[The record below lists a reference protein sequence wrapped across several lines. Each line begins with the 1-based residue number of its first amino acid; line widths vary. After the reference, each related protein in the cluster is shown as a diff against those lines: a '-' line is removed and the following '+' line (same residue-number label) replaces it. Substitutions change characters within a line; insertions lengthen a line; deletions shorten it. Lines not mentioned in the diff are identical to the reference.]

1 MALYQCL
8 VPAGSLDA
16 DTRAALAD
24 AITTVHS
31 AVIGVPRTF
40 VNVVFTE
47 YDPTAFYTAGRPNSV
62 WTIYGTLRA
71 GNDSTVRGELLTR
84 LSASCCSVTGHQSHQ
99 ILVYLNEV
107 DPGSHME
114 AGMMVPGFGEEAV
127 WTRQHNRE
135 LEELHRRHEL

>member
-8 VPAGSLDA
+8 VPAGSLDS

-24 AITTVHS
+24 AITTIHS

-47 YDPTAFYTAGRPNSV
+47 YDPTGSYTAGRPNAVSV
-62 WTIYGTLRA
+62 INGTLRE
-71 GNDSTVRGELLTR
+71 GQDSAMRGELLTR
-84 LSASCCSVTGHQSHQ
+84 LSASWSSVTGHESQQ
-99 ILVYLNEV
+99 IMVYLNEV

-114 AGMMVPGFGEEAV
+114 AGMISPSFGEEAV

-135 LEELHRRHEL
+135 LEELHQRHES

>member
-8 VPAGSLDA
+8 VPAGSFDS

-31 AVIGVPRTF
+31 AVVGVPRTF

-47 YDPTAFYTAGRPNSV
+47 YDPTDFYTAGRPSAVSV
-62 WTIYGTLRA
+62 INGMIRE
-71 GNDSTVRGELLTR
+71 GHDSTVRGELLTR
-84 LSASCCSVTGHQSHQ
+84 LSASWSSLTAQQSQQ
-99 ILVYLNEV
+99 IMVYLNEV

-114 AGMMVPGFGEEAV
+114 AGMISPSFGEEAV

-135 LEELHRRHEL
+135 LEELHQRHES

>member
-8 VPAGSLDA
+8 VPVGSVDV

-24 AITTVHS
+24 VITTVHS

-47 YDPTAFYTAGRPNSV
+47 YDPTAFFTAGRPNAVSV
-62 WTIYGTLRA
+62 INGTLRA
-71 GNDSTVRGELLTR
+71 GHDSTVRGELLTR
-84 LSASCCSVTGHQSHQ
+84 LSTSWSSVTGHQSHQ

-114 AGMMVPGFGEEAV
+114 AGIMVPGFGEEAV

-135 LEELHRRHEL
+135 LEELHRRQES

>member
-47 YDPTAFYTAGRPNSV
+47 YHPDSFYTAGRPSEV
-62 WTIYGTLRA
+62 WAINGTLRA
-71 GNDSTVRGELLTR
+71 GHEIAVRENLLTR
-84 LSASCCSVTGHQSHQ
+84 LSASWCSVTGHQSHQ
-99 ILVYLNEV
+99 ILVLLNDV
-107 DPGSHME
+107 DAGSQME
-114 AGMMVPGFGEEAV
+114 AGMLAPGLGEEAV

-135 LEELHRRHEL
+135 LGELHSRHES

>member
-1 MALYQCL
+1 VALYQCL

-40 VNVVFTE
+40 VNVVFSE
-47 YDPTAFYTAGRPNSV
+47 YEPTDFYTAGRPNSV
-62 WTIYGTLRA
+62 WTITGYIRA
-71 GNDSTVRGELLTR
+71 GLDGVVRGELLTR
-84 LSASCCSVTGHQSHQ
+84 LSGSWCSITRHQSHQ
-99 ILVYLNEV
+99 ISVYLNEV

-114 AGMMVPGFGEEAV
+114 AGIMAPALGEESV
-127 WTRQHNRE
+127 WTRQHSRE
-135 LEELHRRHEL
+135 LEELHQRHES

>member
-8 VPAGSLDA
+8 VPAGSLDP

-24 AITTVHS
+24 AITDVHS
-31 AVIGVPRTF
+31 TVIGVPRTF

-47 YDPTAFYTAGRPNSV
+47 YDPTAFYTAGRPNAVSV
-62 WTIYGTLRA
+62 ISGMLRE
-71 GNDSTVRGELLTR
+71 GHDSAVRGELLTR
-84 LSASCCSVTGHQSHQ
+84 LSASWSSVTGHRSQQ

-114 AGMMVPGFGEEAV
+114 AGMIVPSFGEEAV

-135 LEELHRRHEL
+135 LEELQQRQES